1 MGRFRIAILGLTA
14 ALLVTPVSA
23 FEFPTLRQP
32 TWQEL
37 SPQQKQV
44 LAPLSEDW
52 DRMEDARRKKW
63 VSIAARYPHL
73 TPEEQARIQSQ
84 MQEWAKLTPQQRQR
98 VRDKY
103 KALKK
108 APAGTR
114 QALREQWELYQQ
126 LPPEEKQRLQ
136 EEAAQ
141 RKAEARREAQEK
153 SRQATSIL
161 SNKVLM
167 PGYAS
172 IPVQQLPAPV
182 ITVSPVPVPAPAASF
197 PPPPIPQPPA
207 ASAESQS
214 TVSSPAP

>member
-1 MGRFRIAILGLTA
+1 MGRFHIAIFGLTA

-32 TWQEL
+32 SWHEL
-37 SPQQKQV
+37 SPQQKEV
-44 LAPLSEDW
+44 LSPLKEDW

-63 VSIAARYPHL
+63 VSIAAHYPHMS
-73 TPEEQARIQSQ
+73 PEEQARIQSQ
-84 MQEWAKLTPQQRQR
+84 MQGWAKLSPQQRQL
-98 VRDKY
+98 VREKY

-108 APAGTR
+108 APAGTQ

-141 RKAEARREAQEK
+141 KKAEAKRRAQEK
-153 SRQATSIL
+153 SRQATSII

-182 ITVSPVPVPAPAASF
+182 ITVSPVPVPAPAA
-197 PPPPIPQPPA
+197 PLVVPA
-207 ASAESQS
+207 AP
-214 TVSSPAP
+214 SPAATAIEAQPAVTP